1 MTTSPGAEA
10 ADSGSE
16 PARRWLFRP
25 LGWLLPVVAVGCV
38 LRALLLILPG
48 GTPPLP
54 AAGPDHPAAG
64 MAALVQDLVPAPDAG
79 LAMTIAPAAGPAEP
93 EGEALSSKALLEVAA
108 ELKERRQ
115 HLKERERE
123 IEAREVALGL
133 VQERLA
139 QQIRQLEQLRD
150 ELVALVERHG
160 QEEKQRVDR
169 LVKVYEAMKP
179 AKAAV
184 IFDSTDLKLLVPV
197 VERMREA
204 KVAAIIE
211 AMEPKKARALTL
223 ELARRKE
230 LPAALAG
237 SPEPAG

>member
-1 MTTSPGAEA
+1 
-10 ADSGSE
+10 
-16 PARRWLFRP
+16 
-25 LGWLLPVVAVGCV
+25 
-38 LRALLLILPG
+38 
-48 GTPPLP
+48 
-54 AAGPDHPAAG
+54 